1 MDSEDAHNAL
11 LEAKRL
17 PLMDESG
24 HVSPSVEDHCLSA
37 RKSFEEESTHH
48 VPHTTA
54 VLTKP
59 QHRKSTTPQ
68 HRKTTHQIP
77 QIGEECSARSIFGKL
92 HDTGGYNVPDG
103 RGHLHAVTFKNEH
116 GVHEA
121 VARGAHMAY
130 SGVNDHWAF
139 QDHQK
144 FEREFLGGSAADVG
158 TTSLM
163 GRVQLHLGLS
173 SADVGT
179 SSGDRHQES
188 EEIFNNEELSM
199 DEFMVFLEQQQRQL
213 KDWEEKYGQVS
224 ARGDPGSEVMKKLLQ
239 QQSMALTRASM
250 CALRSTPRPRS
261 QSPTK
266 DLRQRPFD
274 HVENRP
280 ANPSTS
286 LKNFA
291 KPWKEREVDT
301 RGLQCR
307 SSSAERWKRTR
318 LRAWEAQREVK
329 PAVLIKNKT
338 LRGFSSS
345 QGSRWE
351 RLAVEALGRED
362 LLKQFD
368 QAESGGYEFQRGQLV
383 TQAVVEEFTNL
394 QGDYRKADIYWEKA
408 MNELAHT
415 MPGAAEVAKGAQ
427 GIHSMMTH
435 EQMIQMLPFDALEQH
450 KDTPEDT
457 QHATKKKRSA
467 MVTQNHDP
475 RGFDELQNLH
485 PALRGQVG
493 HTSDDQAQHEP
504 ASPRKSVRA
513 KSPAERALTLH
524 RKSLAS
530 FGRASASHGSTRS
543 SASSPRRSMM
553 PCQRSSVQVPA
564 FSDRRASQQQESR
577 KLDQRASA
585 VQSFSDH
592 IEDMMNQIAAGHGP
606 STQPQ
611 QQQQFKKFNG
621 AGSMSSSHTRTPTSS
636 MMSPTS
642 SDLWSSRSSAPM
654 SHMSNSNRSPRF

>member
-1 MDSEDAHNAL
+1 
-11 LEAKRL
+11 
-17 PLMDESG
+17 
-24 HVSPSVEDHCLSA
+24 
-37 RKSFEEESTHH
+37 
-48 VPHTTA
+48 
-54 VLTKP
+54 
-59 QHRKSTTPQ
+59 
-68 HRKTTHQIP
+68 
-77 QIGEECSARSIFGKL
+77 
-92 HDTGGYNVPDG
+92 
-103 RGHLHAVTFKNEH
+103 
-116 GVHEA
+116 
-121 VARGAHMAY
+121 
-130 SGVNDHWAF
+130 
-139 QDHQK
+139 
-144 FEREFLGGSAADVG
+144 
-158 TTSLM
+158 
-163 GRVQLHLGLS
+163 
-173 SADVGT
+173 
-179 SSGDRHQES
+179 
-188 EEIFNNEELSM
+188 
-199 DEFMVFLEQQQRQL
+199 
-213 KDWEEKYGQVS
+213 
-224 ARGDPGSEVMKKLLQ
+224 
-239 QQSMALTRASM
+239 
-250 CALRSTPRPRS
+250 
-261 QSPTK
+261 
-266 DLRQRPFD
+266 
-274 HVENRP
+274 
-280 ANPSTS
+280 
-286 LKNFA
+286 
-291 KPWKEREVDT
+291 
-301 RGLQCR
+301 
-307 SSSAERWKRTR
+307 
-318 LRAWEAQREVK
+318 VK

-338 LRGFSSS
+338 LLGFSSS
-345 QGSRWE
+345 HGSRWE

-450 KDTPEDT
+450 KATPEDT
-457 QHATKKKRSA
+457 QSATKKKRSA
-467 MVTQNHDP
+467 MVQAIPTQNHDP

-513 KSPAERALTLH
+513 KRNSSPAERALNLH
-524 RKSLAS
+524 RKSMAS
-530 FGRASASHGSTRS
+530 FGGASHGSTRS
-543 SASSPRRSMM
+543 SASSPRKSMM

-564 FSDRRASQQQESR
+564 FADRRASQQQDSR
-577 KLDQRASA
+577 KLDP

-654 SHMSNSNRSPRF
+654 SHMSNSNRSPRFDFQGAR